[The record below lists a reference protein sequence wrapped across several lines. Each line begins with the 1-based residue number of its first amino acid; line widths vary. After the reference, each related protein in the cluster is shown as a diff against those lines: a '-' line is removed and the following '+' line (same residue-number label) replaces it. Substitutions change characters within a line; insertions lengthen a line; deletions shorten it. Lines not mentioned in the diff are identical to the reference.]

1 MSEQGKNQQ
10 RPQQSGV
17 NTEDSNTGGI
27 SPAIIGWGIAAVVL
41 AIFSVTFN
49 SSAMVLGAGWFAK
62 CLTVLVGALL
72 GWLGALAGDAIRKFA
87 HPDAVFTNGG
97 ILSLIWIKLFWAV
110 GPQVL
115 GLCVG
120 VFFGCAMV
128 LR

>member
-1 MSEQGKNQQ
+1 MSQQGEN
-10 RPQQSGV
+10 PQSGLSK
-17 NTEDSNTGGI
+17 EDNDTSSL
-27 SPAIIGWGIAAVVL
+27 SPATIGWGVAAVVL
-41 AIFSVTFN
+41 AILSVTFN

-62 CLTVLVGALL
+62 CMAVLVGAFL

-97 ILSLIWIKLFWAV
+97 ILSLIWIKVFWAL
-110 GPQVL
+110 GPQVIGL
-115 GLCVG
+115 GVG

>member
-1 MSEQGKNQQ
+1 MS
-10 RPQQSGV
+10 QQSKNSQSSVNEEEHRTSSISTAMISWGV
-17 NTEDSNTGGI
+17 
-27 SPAIIGWGIAAVVL
+27 AAAVL
-41 AIFSVTFN
+41 AIVSVTFN
-49 SSAMVLGAGWFAK
+49 TSSMVLGAGWFAK
-62 CLTVLVGALL
+62 CMAVLVGAFL
-72 GWLGALAGDAIRKFA
+72 GWLGAMAGNAIREFA

-97 ILSLIWIKLFWAV
+97 ILSLIWIKVFWAV

>member
-1 MSEQGKNQQ
+1 MKQPNDTVNSADENNG
-10 RPQQSGV
+10 SG
-17 NTEDSNTGGI
+17 I
-27 SPAIIGWGIAAVVL
+27 HPAIVGWAIAAIVL
-41 AIFSVTFN
+41 SIISVTFN
-49 SSAMVLGAGWFAK
+49 NSAMVLGAGWFAK
-62 CLTVLVGALL
+62 CLAVLVGALL

-97 ILSLIWIKLFWAV
+97 IFSLIWIKVFWAL
-110 GPQVL
+110 GPQMI

>member
-1 MSEQGKNQQ
+1 MSQQGEN
-10 RPQQSGV
+10 PQSDLSQV
-17 NTEDSNTGGI
+17 DSDASSL
-27 SPAIIGWGIAAVVL
+27 SPATIGWGVAAVVL
-41 AIFSVTFN
+41 AILSVTFN

-62 CLTVLVGALL
+62 CLAVLVGGFL
-72 GWLGALAGDAIRKFA
+72 GWMGALAGDAIRKFA

-97 ILSLIWIKLFWAV
+97 ILSLIWIKVFWAI

-120 VFFGCAMV
+120 VFFGGAMV

>member
-1 MSEQGKNQQ
+1 MSQQGEK
-10 RPQQSGV
+10 PESVV
-17 NTEDSNTGGI
+17 NKEDRGASSI
-27 SPAIIGWGIAAVVL
+27 SPVMIGWGVTAAVL
-41 AIFSVTFN
+41 AIVSVTFN
-49 SSAMVLGAGWFAK
+49 TSSMVLSAGWFAK
-62 CLTVLVGALL
+62 CVAVLVGSFL
-72 GWLGALAGDAIRKFA
+72 GWLGAMAGNAIREFA

-97 ILSLIWIKLFWAV
+97 ILSLIWIKVFWAV

>member
-1 MSEQGKNQQ
+1 MSQQGEN
-10 RPQQSGV
+10 PQSGV
-17 NTEDSNTGGI
+17 NEEDRSTSSV
-27 SPAIIGWGIAAVVL
+27 SPAMIGWGVAAAVF
-41 AIFSVTFN
+41 AIVSVTFN
-49 SSAMVLGAGWFAK
+49 TSSMALGAGWFAK
-62 CLTVLVGALL
+62 CLAVLVGAFL

-97 ILSLIWIKLFWAV
+97 TLSLIWIKVFWAV